1 MIDSFNSSTREHAVG
16 STNLKQKMNESNW
29 ALKNRRGLYAH
40 PSWCEKAAKKKQKD
54 RAQQQIQ
61 YRR

>member
-1 MIDSFNSSTREHAVG
+1 
-16 STNLKQKMNESNW
+16 MNESNW